1 MSSSSSRSIIKVFL
15 LFCLFL
21 IPLIAFDSSSNL
33 NLENQC
39 CSFDSLNQNF
49 YIVSRLP
56 SKNFKVIEVV
66 VTGYSSVPW
75 ETDSDPFITASG
87 KRTKVGIAATNFLP
101 FGTKIKIPEIFGD
114 QIFVIED
121 RMHPRFKDR
130 IDIWFPNSWQ
140 AREFGIKKTKVYI
153 L

>member
-1 MSSSSSRSIIKVFL
+1 MSSSRSIVKVFL
-15 LFCLFL
+15 LLCLLF
-21 IPLIAFDSSSNL
+21 IPLTAFDSNFDL
-33 NLENQC
+33 NSKDRY
-39 CSFDSLNQNF
+39 CSFGSLNQNF
-49 YIVSRLP
+49 FIVSHLS
-56 SKNFKVIEVV
+56 SKNFKVMEVI

-114 QIFVIED
+114 QIFVVED

-130 IDIWFPNSWQ
+130 VDIWFPSSWQ
-140 AREFGIKKTKVYI
+140 AREFGIKKTKIYI